1 MTASFSIRKQ
11 FLACDHH
18 MESNIPTPA
27 FGLFI
32 HWGLYAIPSVH
43 EQLLAR
49 GDWRHED
56 YEALAR
62 SFNPVSYDPDEWVRL
77 AEDAGM
83 RYICF
88 TAKHH
93 DGFCLW
99 NTKET
104 DYNIMNTPYGK
115 DTLYMLAEACA
126 KRRMGLSIY
135 YSIPDW
141 HHPAAY
147 NPLSSHQWKAKD
159 PAQADMGTYIAFLKA
174 QVKELLTGYG
184 KIHTFFWDIPPHI
197 EDPSVNELVRSLQPG
212 ILINDRGFDR
222 GDFATPERTV
232 PEGSRFP
239 TPTEA
244 CQSVGAESWGYRAD
258 EDYFTARHL
267 MSSIDKIMAMG
278 GSYLL
283 NAGPTAEGVIPEKS
297 RTLIRR
303 IGRWYRSVS
312 EGLEHADPPSRPYR
326 LRGNEP
332 CIVTERGGASYF
344 HFWRGLDTTAVTFM
358 DEDLPTPSRAILCNT
373 GAKLPLRYGTLPTL
387 LDPDHVARRK
397 VWSVSDIP
405 ADDIPDEPPVIR
417 VEWK

>member
-1 MTASFSIRKQ
+1 MQNR
-11 FLACDHH
+11 
-18 MESNIPTPA
+18 
-27 FGLFI
+27 FGMFI
-32 HWGLYAIPSVH
+32 HWGLYAIPAVH
-43 EQLLAR
+43 EQVLAR

-56 YEALAR
+56 YEALAGQ
-62 SFNPVSYDPDEWVRL
+62 FNPVLYDPDEWVRL
-77 AEDAGM
+77 AAEAGM

-99 NTKET
+99 DTKQT
-104 DYNIMNTPYGK
+104 DYNVMHTPYGR

-126 KRRMGLSIY
+126 KHGMDLSIY

-159 PAQADMGTYIAFLKA
+159 PGHPDMAAYIAFVKA
-174 QVKELLTGYG
+174 QVRELLTGYG
-184 KIHTFFWDIPPHI
+184 KIYSFFWDIPPQI
-197 EDPSVNELVRSLQPG
+197 EDPSVNALVRSLQPG

-232 PEGSRFP
+232 PEGDRF
-239 TPTEA
+239 TAMTEA
-244 CQSVGAESWGYRAD
+244 CQSVGAESWGYRAE

-267 MSSIDKIMAMG
+267 MSSVDKIMAMG

-297 RTLIRR
+297 RELLRR
-303 IGRWYRSVS
+303 IGRWYNRAA
-312 EGLEHADPPSRPYR
+312 EGLENTEAPARTYT
-326 LRGNEP
+326 LRGREP
-332 CIVTERGGASYF
+332 CIVTERGGSTYF
-344 HFWRGLDTTAVTFM
+344 HFWRGLDTTALTFL
-358 DEDLPTPSRAILCNT
+358 DEDLPTPARATLLNN
-373 GAKLPLRYGTLPTL
+373 GAALTLRYGTLPTL
-387 LDPDHVARRK
+387 MDPDHVARRK
-397 VWSVSDIP
+397 VWSVADIP

-417 VEWK
+417 VEWA

>member
-1 MTASFSIRKQ
+1 MEKETPSKKQ
-11 FLACDHH
+11 YAG
-18 MESNIPTPA
+18 NR

-32 HWGLYAIPSVH
+32 HWGLYAVPAVH
-43 EQLLAR
+43 EQVLAR

-62 SFNPVSYDPDEWVRL
+62 RFNPVSYDPDEWVRM
-77 AEDAGM
+77 AEGAGM

-99 NTKET
+99 DTKET
-104 DYNIMNTPYGK
+104 DYNIMNTPYGR
-115 DTLYMLAEACA
+115 DTLSMLAEACE
-126 KRRMGLSIY
+126 KRGMGLSIY

-159 PAQADMGTYIAFLKA
+159 PAHADMNAYIGYIKA
-174 QVKELLTGYG
+174 QVRELLTGYG
-184 KIHTFFWDIPPHI
+184 KIYSFFWDIPPGI
-197 EDPSVNELVRSLQPG
+197 RDPSVNELVRALQPG
-212 ILINDRGFDR
+212 ILINDRGFDG

-232 PEGSRFP
+232 PEGERFP
-239 TPTEA
+239 SMTEA

-283 NAGPTAEGVIPEKS
+283 NAGPTAEGIIPEKS

-303 IGRWYRSVS
+303 IGRWYRAVS
-312 EGLEHADPPSRPYR
+312 EGLENTDPPSHPYR
-326 LRGNEP
+326 LRGGEP

-344 HFWRGLDTTAVTFM
+344 HFWRGLDTTAVTFL
-358 DEDLPTPSRAILCNT
+358 DEDGPAPARAVLLNNRAELT
-373 GAKLPLRYGTLPTL
+373 LRYSTLPTL
-387 LDPDHVARRK
+387 MDPDHVARRR
-397 VWSVSDIP
+397 VWSVADIP
-405 ADDIPDEPPVIR
+405 ADEIPDEPPVIR
-417 VEWK
+417 VEWE

>member
-1 MTASFSIRKQ
+1 MEKETPSKKQ
-11 FLACDHH
+11 YAG
-18 MESNIPTPA
+18 NR

-32 HWGLYAIPSVH
+32 HWGLYAVPAVH
-43 EQLLAR
+43 EQVLAR

-62 SFNPVSYDPDEWVRL
+62 RFNPVSYDPDEWVRM
-77 AEDAGM
+77 AEEAGM

-99 NTKET
+99 DTKET
-104 DYNIMNTPYGK
+104 DYNIMNTPYGR
-115 DTLYMLAEACA
+115 DTLAMLAEACE
-126 KRRMGLSIY
+126 KRGMGLSIY

-159 PAQADMGTYIAFLKA
+159 PAHADMNAYIEYIKA
-174 QVKELLTGYG
+174 QVRELLTGYG
-184 KIHTFFWDIPPHI
+184 KIYSFFWDIPPGI
-197 EDPSVNELVRSLQPG
+197 RDPSVNELVRALQPG
-212 ILINDRGFDR
+212 ILINDRGFDG

-232 PEGSRFP
+232 PDGERFP
-239 TPTEA
+239 SMTEA

-258 EDYFTARHL
+258 EDYFTACHL

-283 NAGPTAEGVIPEKS
+283 NAGPTAEGIIPEKS

-303 IGRWYRSVS
+303 IGRWYRAVS
-312 EGLEHADPPSRPYR
+312 EGLENTDPPSRPYR
-326 LRGNEP
+326 LRGGEP
-332 CIVTERGGASYF
+332 SIVTERGGVSYF
-344 HFWRGLDTTAVTFM
+344 HFWRGLDTTAVTFL
-358 DEDLPTPSRAILCNT
+358 DEDGPTPARAVLLNT
-373 GAKLPLRYGTLPTL
+373 GAELTLRYSTLPTL
-387 LDPDHVARRK
+387 MDPDHVARRR
-397 VWSVSDIP
+397 VWSVADIP
-405 ADDIPDEPPVIR
+405 ADEIPDEPPVIR
-417 VEWK
+417 VEWE